1 VQREFPELRKLIK
14 EKCSSHLVAKIDA
27 QAYLAITS
35 YAAQKPLAPNTPP
48 QGASLTRT
56 QTQPSTLAVTLT
68 RALIRRLLG
77 ACRGAGAVNEAA
89 GKDWR
94 LHAAVEFLEEKTPAE
109 YLCCAVDCIAQGLT
123 QSRHHVVLHCAV
135 PGGTN
140 ADEPLVFSKFFCS
153 CGESVRHGWV
163 CRHFIAVHRR
173 IPQAAFQ
180 LGLIHDT
187 FFTDP
192 QPSRPS
198 YQVVASPSFTAAA
211 AAAAVRGVRTGGRT
225 QRVAAAGARQPGRRA
240 ADDGGQAVQRSTSK
254 QQGVVPPSFQWCA
267 SCYACAAPPAAREA
281 RN

>member
-1 VQREFPELRKLIK
+1 MVGVMVQREFPELRKLIK

-94 LHAAVEFLEEKTPAE
+94 LHAALEFLEEKAPAE
-109 YLCCAVDCIAQGLT
+109 YLCCAVDCIAQGFT
-123 QSRHHVVLHCAV
+123 QSRHYVVLHCAV

-140 ADEPLVFSKFFCS
+140 A
-153 CGESVRHGWV
+153 
-163 CRHFIAVHRR
+163 
-173 IPQAAFQ
+173 
-180 LGLIHDT
+180 
-187 FFTDP
+187 
-192 QPSRPS
+192 
-198 YQVVASPSFTAAA
+198 
-211 AAAAVRGVRTGGRT
+211 
-225 QRVAAAGARQPGRRA
+225 
-240 ADDGGQAVQRSTSK
+240 
-254 QQGVVPPSFQWCA
+254 
-267 SCYACAAPPAAREA
+267 
-281 RN
+281 